1 MTPSRCLFL
10 LIAASGLARLAW
22 AANLGLGNDE
32 AYHYLYT
39 VHPALSYFDHPP
51 MLALVAAVGPLLG
64 GGNASEIMLRLGFIV
79 MFAGSTWL
87 LARLASRAYGPWAGF
102 YAALALNVSAYHT
115 AAASTFV
122 LPDGPLLFF
131 WLLTLDRLAA
141 ALESPRTSLLPW
153 AWVGLAWGGGML
165 SKYHAA
171 LLPMGT
177 LLYILVEPSARSWLK
192 RPGPY
197 LAAALGLLLFSP
209 VLIWNAEHGW
219 ASIAFQGGRAV
230 GSLTPRPD
238 MLAKAIGL
246 QALYLFPWIFLPLCL
261 ALAGAVRCLKA
272 GPSTDAES
280 RLRKFLACLAVLPLG
295 LFAAI
300 SCLKPVL
307 PHWALVGF
315 LSLFPAVGAAWAARS
330 EARPARMRREVGLMA
345 ALPLVIVLAVLAH
358 LRMGI
363 FQSKGADESTSMGLV
378 ASSADPTLDMIGW
391 DRVADELSRR
401 GLLDDPETFL
411 IASSWYRGGQLAYAL
426 RGRSNKPV
434 LCYNQ
439 APNSRGFG
447 YWSRPEDYVGRDG
460 IFMAINRRST
470 EPGYLDRWFRRIEPI
485 GSFQISRRGSPVRT
499 VDLYRCVG
507 QKKPFPYAPADS
519 DAPALA
525 SKPSATA
532 PR

>member
-1 MTPSRCLFL
+1 MTPSRCVFL
-10 LIAASGLARLAW
+10 LIAVSGLARLAW

-32 AYHYLYT
+32 AYHYLFT

-51 MLALVAAVGPLLG
+51 MLALVAAAGRLLG
-64 GGNASEIMLRLGFIV
+64 GGDASPTLLRLGFVV

-87 LARLASRAYGPWAGF
+87 MARLATRAYGPWAGF
-102 YAALALNVSAYHT
+102 YAAMALNVSAYHT

-131 WLLTLDRLAA
+131 WLLTLERLTA
-141 ALESPRTSLLPW
+141 ALESPRASLLPW
-153 AWVGLAWGGGML
+153 AWVGLAWGGAML

-171 LLPMGT
+171 FLPLGT
-177 LLYILVEPSARSWLK
+177 LLYILVEPSARGWLK

-197 LAAALGLLLFSP
+197 LAAVLGLLLFAP
-209 VLIWNAEHGW
+209 VLVWNAEHGW

-230 GSLTPRPD
+230 GSLRPRLD
-238 MLAKAIGL
+238 LLATAIGL
-246 QALYLFPWIFLPLCL
+246 QALYLLPWVFLPLCM

-272 GPSTDAES
+272 GPSADAES
-280 RLRKFLACLAVLPLG
+280 RIRRFLACLAVLPLG

-300 SCLKPVL
+300 CCVKPVL

-330 EARPARMRREVGLMA
+330 WARPARMRRDVALMA
-345 ALPLVIVLAVLAH
+345 ALPLVIALAVLAH
-358 LRMGI
+358 IRYAI
-363 FQSKGADESTSMGLV
+363 FQGGGHDHSTSMGLI

-391 DRVADELSRR
+391 DRVVDELGRR
-401 GLLDDPETFL
+401 GLLDDPKTFL
-411 IASSWYRGGQLAYAL
+411 ITSSWYRGGQLAYAL
-426 RGRSNKPV
+426 RDRSSKAV

-439 APNSRGFG
+439 APNSHGFG

-460 IFMAINRRST
+460 IFLAINRRST

-485 GSFQISRRGSPVRT
+485 GSFEISRRGAPVRI
-499 VDLYRCVG
+499 VDLYRCID
-507 QKKPFPYAPADS
+507 QKKAFPYAPADS
-519 DAPALA
+519 DAPVLA
-525 SKPSATA
+525 SKPKAAA